1 MLIDDTP
8 IAWTGRHSDA
18 VPYGIS
24 SIHSIAAQGAIS
36 GKPQVPRLGAAPWA
50 GAFRLRAVL
59 TWILLMVLAGCAAPP
74 DEAALRARID
84 GLHAAI
90 ESRDADALLDAVDP
104 EFGGPDGM
112 DRDGLLRYATLM
124 LLRQQN
130 VGVTMGPV
138 EVDVRGDR
146 AAARFD
152 AVVTGSNRFIPEG
165 IEARRVETVWR
176 RDGGDW
182 VLVNAD
188 WSKPALAR

>member
-1 MLIDDTP
+1 MLIDNTP
-8 IAWTGRHSDA
+8 IAWTARHADA
-18 VPYGIS
+18 APYGIS

-36 GKPQVPRLGAAPWA
+36 GKTRGRTEA
-50 GAFRLRAVL
+50 GRSLRKPVDLLAVL
-59 TWILLMVLAGCAAPP
+59 TWLVLIALTGCADPP

-84 GLHAAI
+84 SLQEAVEA
-90 ESRDADALLDAVDP
+90 RDAGALLEHVDP

-112 DRDGLLRYATLM
+112 DRDGLRRYATLM

-130 VGVTMGPV
+130 VGVAIGPV
-138 EVDVRGDR
+138 DVELRGDR

>member
-1 MLIDDTP
+1 MLIDNTP

-24 SIHSIAAQGAIS
+24 SIRSIAAQGAIS
-36 GKPQVPRLGAAPWA
+36 GKTRARSFPLVPREKRRGLLAT
-50 GAFRLRAVL
+50 L
-59 TWILLMVLAGCAAPP
+59 TVVALVALAGCAGPP

-84 GLHAAI
+84 SLQVAVEA
-90 ESRDADALLDAVDP
+90 RDADALLDAVDP

-112 DRDGLLRYATLM
+112 DREELRRYTTLM

-130 VGVTMGPV
+130 VGVVLGPV
-138 EVDVRGDR
+138 EVELHGDR

-165 IEARRVETVWR
+165 VEARRVETVWR
-176 RDGGDW
+176 RDGDEW
-182 VLVNAD
+182 VLVSAD
-188 WSKPALAR
+188 WSRAALDD